1 MPVELTLGD
10 LDELTDAVPVGDTVP
25 VLEEVVV
32 LDPLALEVGER
43 EDVVVPEPESV
54 CMVVFVAVVVSE
66 GLRELVDDRVEVPDG
81 VSAADC
87 VEVLELDDVPLEVLD
102 EDIVADIV
110 AVDVSFELAV
120 DSPEL
125 VGERVAVREA
135 DRVLAAEPDAL
146 VERLE
151 ETVGLVVLELE
162 VDEDT
167 DVLLVDVLL
176 EDSVAV
182 PERVRVDV
190 REVVVVADSVRLD
203 VADLLS
209 DTDPVDV
216 IDDVVVLDTVGDPL
230 DVLVSLIVL
239 VAVDD

>member
-1 MPVELTLGD
+1 
-10 LDELTDAVPVGDTVP
+10 VP

-32 LDPLALEVGER
+32 LEPLALDVGDL

-54 CMVVFVAVVVSE
+54 CVVVFVAVVVSE
-66 GLRELVDDRVEVPDG
+66 GLRELVDDRVDVPDG

-87 VEVLELDDVPLEVLD
+87 VDVLELEDVPLEVLD
-102 EDIVADIV
+102 ADIVADIV
-110 AVDVSFELAV
+110 AVGVSFELAV

-125 VGERVAVREA
+125 VGDRVAVKDAE
-135 DRVLAAEPDAL
+135 RVLAAEPDAL
-146 VERLE
+146 EERLE
-151 ETVGLVVLELE
+151 ETDGLIVLELE
-162 VDEDT
+162 VEDVT

-182 PERVRVDV
+182 PERVRVEV
-190 REVVVVADSVRLD
+190 RDVVVVADSVRLD

-209 DTDPVDV
+209 ETDPVEV
-216 IDDVVVLDTVGDPL
+216 IEEVVVLDTVGEPL
-230 DVLVSLIVL
+230 EVLVSLIVR